1 MPAPTL
7 SRAAVRLLQFL
18 IIGML
23 PLILVLGAVQL
34 LVTDQYLA
42 FEYGKRTFPPDPYGL
57 SQAQRLEYAS
67 ANFRFVRDAQPLTAL
82 AGQQL
87 AGQPAYNER
96 ELGHM
101 LDVQNVYQA
110 SAWIWQIALIL
121 TLLLA
126 FTLGWRAETR
136 PALAAALRVGGLVSA
151 ALIGTL
157 GLLALVA
164 WQVWFVA
171 FHQVFFAAG
180 TWTFEYSDTLIRLFP
195 NRFWLDAALTLAGLA
210 TGAGLLVSSGA
221 WWLGRPAR
229 QPARAAVTRAL
240 PEEHRRGQQAS
251 NRT

>member
-7 SRAAVRLLQFL
+7 SRAAVRLLQIF

-23 PLILVLGAVQL
+23 PFILVLGAVQI

-42 FEYGKRTFPPDPYGL
+42 IEYGKRTFPPDPYGL

-67 ANFRFVRDAQPLTAL
+67 ANFRFVREAQPLAAL

-101 LDVQNVYQA
+101 QDVQTVFQA
-110 SAWIWQIALIL
+110 SAWIWQVALIL

-136 PALAAALRVGGLVSA
+136 PALAAALKAGGLLSA
-151 ALIGTL
+151 ALVGTL

-164 WQVWFVA
+164 WQVWFMA

-180 TWTFEYSDTLIRLFP
+180 TWTFEYSDILIRLFP
-195 NRFWLDAALTLAGLA
+195 NRFWFDAALSIAGLT
-210 TGAGLLVSSGA
+210 TGAGLLVSSSA

-229 QPARAAVTRAL
+229 RPARVAA
-240 PEEHRRGQQAS
+240 AS
-251 NRT
+251 AARLT